1 MDLKALNNFRD
12 HRIQAVQQEH
22 IVFSVKYRFQRAFK
36 EVVICML
43 VGESLF

>member
-22 IVFSVKYRFQRAFK
+22 IVFSVKIQVSA
-36 EVVICML
+36 
-43 VGESLF
+43 SL